1 MQGNKIERTIDLNK
15 RTMFMIGAVSA
26 ALLTS
31 AGAVDAKPT
40 SHSVYVDGK
49 QVNCAAYAINRNNY
63 FKLRDLAAMVNGTEK
78 QFEVTWNENQKAISL
93 LSNKPYT
100 IVGGEMGAVPAG
112 AKDAKVTSSVIYKD
126 GKKENYA
133 AYNINDNNY
142 FKLRDIAEAFNI
154 GIKWDATTQRV
165 DVLTN
170 VGYGE
175 ENTGTTSP
183 EEPAKPTTP
192 TTPDSSSNSSN
203 KDEDYQVISDY
214 RQAGDEGIRSVNLG
228 GTVSGPMYIFY
239 PSYDHYSAQ
248 YQNLLDTCGEDIITK
263 TIYYNTYCSQTGED
277 GTLSGFP
284 MEVNVVDDR
293 LKENTWFL
301 AKTIYVDAGE
311 GSFELKMPKSI
322 YEKILSGDR
331 NVLMVSGS
339 AIENGGMRTVIN
351 GNTYQLNGN
360 PVVASDVRD
369 SKPTRVRFS
378 MSYKKTGK

>member
-1 MQGNKIERTIDLNK
+1 MNK
-15 RTMFMIGAVSA
+15 RTMFMVGVVSA

-31 AGAVDAKPT
+31 AGAVNATPT
-40 SHSVYVDGK
+40 KNTIYVDGTK
-49 QVNCAAYAINRNNY
+49 VNGAAYMINN
-63 FKLRDLAAMVNGTEK
+63 
-78 QFEVTWNENQKAISL
+78 
-93 LSNKPYT
+93 
-100 IVGGEMGAVPAG
+100 
-112 AKDAKVTSSVIYKD
+112 
-126 GKKENYA
+126 
-133 AYNINDNNY
+133 NNY
-142 FKLRDIAEAFNI
+142 FKLRDIAAMVNGSTKQFEVSWNETNKRIDLTTNKAYTVVGGEMALPSNAVKTAKESKASVFKDGNKADYTGYNISDNNYYKLRDLCKDMNI
-154 GIKWDATTQRV
+154 GVKFDLATNRV
-165 DVLTN
+165 DILTT

-175 ENTGTTSP
+175 EDNAGNTTEPTTPP
-183 EEPAKPTTP
+183 ESTTP
-192 TTPDSSSNSSN
+192 TTPTKPTPDNSSNSN
-203 KDEDYQVISDY
+203 DGDENYKTIVDY
-214 RQAGDEGIRSVNLG
+214 RQPGDKGIRSVNLG
-228 GTVSGPMYIFY
+228 GTVSGPMYKFY
-239 PSYDHYSAQ
+239 PSYDHYSVQ

-284 MEVNVVDDR
+284 MEVKVVDDR
-293 LKENTWFL
+293 LEENTWFL

-339 AIENGGMRTVIN
+339 AIEDGGMRTIIN

>member
-1 MQGNKIERTIDLNK
+1 MNK
-15 RTMFMIGAVSA
+15 RTMFMIGVVSA

-31 AGAVDAKPT
+31 AGAVNATPT
-40 SHSVYVDGK
+40 KNTIYVDGTK
-49 QVNCAAYAINRNNY
+49 VNGAAYMINN
-63 FKLRDLAAMVNGTEK
+63 
-78 QFEVTWNENQKAISL
+78 
-93 LSNKPYT
+93 
-100 IVGGEMGAVPAG
+100 
-112 AKDAKVTSSVIYKD
+112 
-126 GKKENYA
+126 
-133 AYNINDNNY
+133 NNY
-142 FKLRDIAEAFNI
+142 FKLRDIAAMVNGSTKQFEVSWNETNKRIDLTTNKAYTVVGGEMALPSNAVKTAKESKASVFKDGNKADYTGYNISDNNYYKLRDLCKDMNI
-154 GIKWDATTQRV
+154 GVKFDLATNRV
-165 DVLTN
+165 DILTT

-175 ENTGTTSP
+175 EDNAGNTT
-183 EEPAKPTTP
+183 EPTMPTEPTTP
-192 TTPDSSSNSSN
+192 TTPTTPTPDNSSNSSDG
-203 KDEDYQVISDY
+203 DENYKTIVDY
-214 RQAGDEGIRSVNLG
+214 RQPGDKGIRSVNLG
-228 GTVSGPMYIFY
+228 GTVSGPMYKFY
-239 PSYDHYSAQ
+239 PSYDHYSVQ

-284 MEVNVVDDR
+284 MEVKVVDDR
-293 LKENTWFL
+293 LEENTWFL

-339 AIENGGMRTVIN
+339 AIEDGGMRTIIN